1 MPKIFSSAGF
11 GNSSLRTPAPGPYH
25 HLALANEYRGNRGCG
40 SGSCESEPDMG
51 EVYIPRGARALFRVC
66 TSRCSSPPLS
76 SSLSPPLRALQ
87 VSCHRH
93 TKPRALIFALNLNT
107 FLCPLLFLLPS
118 LLCSLSFVFCLLASV
133 RFRSIHFFASVIID
147 TVYPSP
153 AGRTDREGQDET
165 IGKKRIENREQER
178 RTRAA
183 FYLYPSDRS

>member
-1 MPKIFSSAGF
+1 MPNIFSSAGF
-11 GNSSLRTPAPGPYH
+11 GNSSLRAPAPGPYH

-40 SGSCESEPDMG
+40 SGGCESEPDMG

-76 SSLSPPLRALQ
+76 LSPRSALFRSRAIAIQSHARSFSRSTLRLFF
-87 VSCHRH
+87 VLSSFCYLLSCV
-93 TKPRALIFALNLNT
+93 PCL
-107 FLCPLLFLLPS
+107 
-118 LLCSLSFVFCLLASV
+118 LSFVFLVSV

-147 TVYPSP
+147 TVYPFP

-178 RTRAA
+178 RTRQA
-183 FYLYPSDRS
+183 FYLYPSERS

>member
-66 TSRCSSPPLS
+66 TSRCSSPFLPRSAPFRSRAIAIQSHARSFSRSTLRLFFVLS
-76 SSLSPPLRALQ
+76 SF
-87 VSCHRH
+87 CY
-93 TKPRALIFALNLNT
+93 
-107 FLCPLLFLLPS
+107 LPS
-118 LLCSLSFVFCLLASV
+118 LLCSLSFVFCHLASV

-183 FYLYPSDRS
+183 FYLYPSERS

>member
-1 MPKIFSSAGF
+1 
-11 GNSSLRTPAPGPYH
+11 
-25 HLALANEYRGNRGCG
+25 
-40 SGSCESEPDMG
+40 MG

-66 TSRCSSPPLS
+66 ASRCSSPPLS

-147 TVYPSP
+147 TVYPS
-153 AGRTDREGQDET
+153 RTDGP
-165 IGKKRIENREQER
+165 R
-178 RTRAA
+178 RTRRDNWEKE
-183 FYLYPSDRS
+183 DREQRTRKKNASSLLLISFRAQLVPVVAKQQIRRNKNDVRLVCPRLCRRRRSQ

>member
-51 EVYIPRGARALFRVC
+51 EVYIPRGLVL
-66 TSRCSSPPLS
+66 CSVFVRPVVHLPPPL
-76 SSLSPPLRALQ
+76 SLSPPLRALQ

-93 TKPRALIFALNLNT
+93 TKPRALIFALNLKT

-147 TVYPSP
+147 TVYPPP

-165 IGKKRIENREQER
+165 IGKKRIENRKQER
-178 RTRAA
+178 RTRQA
-183 FYLYPSDRS
+183 FYLYPSERS